1 MKALLK
7 SSHSQANLDVFELTT
22 KNHADYCSIHGYTYL
37 PVEEPYNP
45 RLDVK
50 QLLSYLKKYDIVMT
64 IGCDL
69 LIQHPEWTIEEMLS
83 RGITMCPELN
93 SPTLNADL
101 IIYTREAI
109 TTINKIADIQRRM
122 RDGQTAFNH
131 MKLRDKNIHVNPVL
145 QIAAP
150 VMNPTKDYSKV
161 CVGDYFA
168 VHYHTIGKRPDVLS
182 KAEGLKKDLGIC

>member
-7 SSHSQANLDVFELTT
+7 SSHSQSNLDVFELTT
-22 KNHADYCSIHGYTYL
+22 KNHAAYCSRHGYTYL

-45 RLDVK
+45 YLDSK
-50 QLLSYLKKYDIVMT
+50 QLLSYLEDYDIMMT

-69 LIQHPEWTIEEMLS
+69 LIQHLEWCVEDLMS
-83 RGITMCPELN
+83 PGITMCPELN
-93 SPTLNADL
+93 STTLNADL

-109 TTINKIADIQRRM
+109 TIINNIESIQRRM

-131 MKLRDKNIHVNPVL
+131 MKLRDKNIYVNPML

-150 VMNPTKDYSKV
+150 VMNPTQDYSKV

-168 VHYHTIGKRPDVLS
+168 VHYHTIGKPPDVLS